1 MKLEGDM
8 KGIIQRTV
16 IKEDTMS
23 LDYVSDYAVK
33 PCSWRRS

>member
-1 MKLEGDM
+1 M
-8 KGIIQRTV
+8 KGIIQGTV

-33 PCSWRRS
+33 PCS